1 LHSAAWLQQ
10 WGKTKST
17 IILVETL
24 DANAPPH
31 FGYAIA
37 H

>member
-10 WGKTKST
+10 WGKSTST

-24 DANAPPH
+24 DADALPH
-31 FGYAIA
+31 FGYVIA
-37 H
+37 R